1 MRFFATAARGQDIE
15 GGEVVPGAAGGA
27 PRGRSSRL
35 PWGVGIVLV
44 AAVVT
49 VGAAGCSDSDD
60 DADSTATPVASVT
73 ASAALTPEP
82 ISGSAAPEESPAP
95 ATSAPAG
102 STGPAVVEPQP
113 VSGETLEQQIEGA
126 YQARDGK
133 LNFEVDCPTDL
144 EGAVGAS
151 VNCTLTSVDNGDQIP
166 VTVRATEIAA
176 DGTVVWE
183 LHNA

>member
-1 MRFFATAARGQDIE
+1 MRFFATAAREQDTE
-15 GGEVVPGAAGGA
+15 SGEVEPGAAGGA
-27 PRGRSSRL
+27 SRRHSLRL
-35 PWGVGIVLV
+35 PWGVGIALV

-60 DADSTATPVASVT
+60 DTDNAATPAASASVT
-73 ASAALTPEP
+73 LTPEP

-95 ATSAPAG
+95 ATAAP
-102 STGPAVVEPQP
+102 TGPTGSATAEPQP

-126 YQARDGK
+126 YQARDGR

-144 EGAVGAS
+144 EGTVGAS
-151 VNCTLTSVDNGDQIP
+151 VNCTLTSVANGDQIP
-166 VTVRATEIAA
+166 VTIRATEIAT